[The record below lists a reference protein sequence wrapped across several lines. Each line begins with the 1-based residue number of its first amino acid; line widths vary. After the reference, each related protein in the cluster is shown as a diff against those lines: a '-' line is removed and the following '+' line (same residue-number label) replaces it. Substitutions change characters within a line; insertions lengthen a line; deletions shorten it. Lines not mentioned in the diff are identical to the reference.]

1 MKWGLSLL
9 ALFWVAPAL
18 AQDVES
24 VTVTGDVVHLLETR
38 ANDAA
43 FGLDKP
49 LLETPRAITLVSDTT
64 IARYGITGVDDLT
77 AITPSAYTASFYGV
91 EGAVSLRG
99 SLAENYFRGFKR
111 SENRGTYSTPLSDAA
126 GIEILRG
133 PPSPIY
139 GAGKVG
145 GLVNFLPKTAN
156 ADDTLSGEVTLTYGS
171 YSKRN
176 GTAQISAPIAL
187 GGWSGGVH
195 AYGELDDSYSFYQG
209 IHPSHQ
215 LLQLSGTLASGD
227 WSLSA
232 DYMFYHSSGDVQTP
246 GWNRLTQN
254 LIDNG
259 TYITGRNT
267 SLKDADG
274 NGRLTLNELGG
285 NPYTFDP
292 AFQALA
298 CIACQDAAH
307 KLDSGFGTTQ
317 LSPRTVYIARGVDF
331 SDTSTHTFYVE
342 AANQIDDS
350 QSLRLQ
356 LFADTLSN
364 DRFVSY
370 GFPGSYRTQIGEARL
385 RYDFKRDFGA
395 LKTQTVTGLSYRYVH
410 AIGKESF
417 NSGVIALDR
426 RDISQGAAPNDIIDS
441 PFNVDPPGSVGMG
454 WENDVRTNT
463 ADGGAFV
470 TTDLAYDNIDLTLG
484 GRYDTYNVRST
495 DDGVLAFEPASG
507 RGNAGRFTYSASLS
521 YKTPWGVVPYITT
534 AQNSAIEIGQASQV
548 VTSLLANRA
557 WLSDSFLNEVG
568 VKFSFLDDHLL
579 GSFDWYVQNRTRLEQ
594 GGGITS
600 VEGTRAKGAELE
612 LRYVAN
618 ENISVT
624 LAASMQHTTI
634 KGPDHSFAYLPAR
647 DYGISPQNGFG
658 GGYLTYDFSTLPGKA
673 GDYEDTLTPHAVI
686 SPYLVYT
693 SDAMSL
699 GPVRDMKWGAYF
711 GGTYVGKTQQTVPD
725 PITFPSYVT
734 LNTSLF
740 AQWDV
745 WEADL
750 NVNNLADT
758 RYFTPDTDTYAGL
771 GALPG
776 IGRVWKVTLKRLF

>member
-1 MKWGLSLL
+1 MTFRNSGTVIVMKWGLSLL
-9 ALFWVAPAL
+9 ALPIVVFWAAPAL

-99 SLAENYFRGFKR
+99 TLAENYFRGFKR

-145 GLVNFLPKTAN
+145 GLVNFLPKTAS
-156 ADDTLSGEVTLTYGS
+156 ADDALSGEVTLTYGS

-195 AYGELDDSYSFYQG
+195 AYGELDDSYSYYQG

-227 WSLSA
+227 WSLAA

-307 KLDSGFGTTQ
+307 RLDSGFGTTH
-317 LSPRTVYIARGVDF
+317 LNPRKVYIARGVDF

-385 RYDFKRDFGA
+385 RYDFKR
-395 LKTQTVTGLSYRYVH
+395 
-410 AIGKESF
+410 
-417 NSGVIALDR
+417 
-426 RDISQGAAPNDIIDS
+426 
-441 PFNVDPPGSVGMG
+441 
-454 WENDVRTNT
+454 
-463 ADGGAFV
+463 
-470 TTDLAYDNIDLTLG
+470 
-484 GRYDTYNVRST
+484 
-495 DDGVLAFEPASG
+495 
-507 RGNAGRFTYSASLS
+507 
-521 YKTPWGVVPYITT
+521 
-534 AQNSAIEIGQASQV
+534 
-548 VTSLLANRA
+548 
-557 WLSDSFLNEVG
+557 
-568 VKFSFLDDHLL
+568 
-579 GSFDWYVQNRTRLEQ
+579 
-594 GGGITS
+594 
-600 VEGTRAKGAELE
+600 
-612 LRYVAN
+612 
-618 ENISVT
+618 
-624 LAASMQHTTI
+624 
-634 KGPDHSFAYLPAR
+634 
-647 DYGISPQNGFG
+647 
-658 GGYLTYDFSTLPGKA
+658 
-673 GDYEDTLTPHAVI
+673 
-686 SPYLVYT
+686 
-693 SDAMSL
+693 
-699 GPVRDMKWGAYF
+699 
-711 GGTYVGKTQQTVPD
+711 
-725 PITFPSYVT
+725 
-734 LNTSLF
+734 
-740 AQWDV
+740 
-745 WEADL
+745 
-750 NVNNLADT
+750 
-758 RYFTPDTDTYAGL
+758 
-771 GALPG
+771 
-776 IGRVWKVTLKRLF
+776 